1 MGFILFIVVGGI
13 AGWLASLIMRTD
25 KSQGIFLNIIIGIL
39 GACLAGWLLTPL
51 FGIPPIST
59 DRPFSLGALAVS
71 VGGAVILL
79 GIINVIRR
87 GSFTDSPG

>member
-13 AGWLASLIMRTD
+13 AGWLASLIMKTD
-25 KSQGIFLNIIIGIL
+25 RSQGIFLNIVVGVV

-51 FGIPPIST
+51 FGVEPISS
-59 DRPFSLGALAVS
+59 DRPFSIGALAVS
-71 VGGAVILL
+71 VAGAVILL
-79 GIINVIRR
+79 GIINMIRR